1 MYVVCILCT
10 GSHRLAKQT
19 ALRIATWKLS
29 PSRLARLPC
38 PPTKGTSGPKRSA
51 WSCPT
56 WMFFVFVASLGFLWY
71 PMITVDH
78 GGKGATMQLY
88 YLKRWFSFREMLN
101 LRRDSSWFICSIMIL
116 TPTLQFIWGRTRV
129 QNEHLPSNALNCW
142 FTVPCWRS
150 NSAAASATLGKSNKK
165 VAGNCRPAQ
174 SPSLLAILE
183 VSFCDHSESTLKR
196 TWNGKD
202 LKHRNNDMKRMQ
214 KCSWYDMKWR
224 GFFFIQFI
232 HPEKRFEDSRVT
244 GRLPKFQIQIV
255 K

>member
-1 MYVVCILCT
+1 MLTCKTNSFEDCYVKFVPQP
-10 GSHRLAKQT
+10 A
-19 ALRIATWKLS
+19 
-29 PSRLARLPC
+29 C
-38 PPTKGTSGPKRSA
+38 PAAMSSDKGHFRSKKICLIM
-51 WSCPT
+51 SNLNV
-56 WMFFVFVASLGFLWY
+56 FVFVASLGFLWY

-78 GGKGATMQLY
+78 GGKGATMQLS

-116 TPTLQFIWGRTRV
+116 TPTLEFIWGRTRV

-183 VSFCDHSESTLKR
+183 VSFCDHSDPSLKR

-202 LKHRNNDMKRMQ
+202 LKHRNNDMKRMFMI
-214 KCSWYDMKWR
+214 WYEMK
-224 GFFFIQFI
+224 
-232 HPEKRFEDSRVT
+232 RVT
-244 GRLPKFQIQIV
+244 FHPVHSPRKEVWGFSCDREASKISNPNRAINISG
-255 K
+255 